1 MNKAEIL
8 KGVEKEHMRQK
19 RIPRFDVGDVV
30 KISLKIKEGEKER
43 LQAFE
48 GVIIGKSGAGINET
62 IKVRRIAS
70 GVGVERTLLINS
82 PMIQDFK
89 VMKRG
94 EVNRAKLYYLRGK
107 TGKHAKIKQMRRE
120 KLLQIQTSEAKAIE
134 EEQAESARQA
144 AAEAAAKDA
153 EAKAQ
158 EKEQQQSAESAEA
171 KA

>member
-8 KGVEKEHMRQK
+8 KDVEQGHLRQK

-30 KISLKIKEGEKER
+30 KISLRIKEGEKER
-43 LQAFE
+43 IQAFE
-48 GVIIGKSGAGINET
+48 GVIIARSGSGINET

-89 VMKRG
+89 VIKRG
-94 EVNRAKLYYLRGK
+94 EVKRAKLYYLRGK
-107 TGKHAKIKQMRRE
+107 TGKQAKIKQMRRE
-120 KLLQIQTSEAKAIE
+120 KLLQLQAEESKVIE

-144 AAEAAAKDA
+144 AAEAAAKEAESKATEEQPAADQTV
-153 EAKAQ
+153 EAKA
-158 EKEQQQSAESAEA
+158 
-171 KA
+171 